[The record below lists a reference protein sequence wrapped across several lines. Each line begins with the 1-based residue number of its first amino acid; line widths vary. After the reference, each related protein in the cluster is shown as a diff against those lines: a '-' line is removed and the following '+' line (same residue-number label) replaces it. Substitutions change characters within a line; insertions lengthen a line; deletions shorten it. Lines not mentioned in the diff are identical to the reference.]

1 MKDISYHILDIVQN
15 SIHAGASLIHIHI
28 EENPVAGTLELTI
41 TDNGCGMDA
50 EMVQQVIDPFFTTSL
65 KKKVGLG
72 LPLLKQNA
80 ELTGGNF
87 QLKSVPQKGTV
98 VKAFFYKEHIDMIP
112 MGDLAMTMRTLVS
125 ANPQLDFSYS
135 HQIGKSIFEL
145 NTDEIRK
152 ELEGIPLNHPD
163 VLRYISEYIRTNQK
177 ALSED
182 QNKNM
187 NPK

>member
-15 SIHAGASLIHIHI
+15 SIHAGASLIQILMD
-28 EENPVAGTLELTI
+28 ENPVKGTLELTI

-50 EMVQQVIDPFFTTSL
+50 EMVQQVIDPFFTTSQ

-80 ELTGGNF
+80 ELTGGHF
-87 QLKSVPQKGTV
+87 QLTSAPQKGTI
-98 VKAFFYKEHIDMIP
+98 VKALFYKEHIDMIP

-125 ANPQLDFSYS
+125 ANPGLDFSYR
-135 HQIGKSIFEL
+135 HQIGKSDFEL

-163 VLRYISEYIRTNQK
+163 VLSYISDYIHTNQK
-177 ALSED
+177 ALSDD